1 MRSEPHGTQYR
12 MQPHAKHSKTH
23 RLGKAVKQS
32 TLKGKCEESG
42 RPCEPK
48 HTHPSFGKPD
58 GAVIVAR
65 GTGTLTFIDDF
76 SAVRSSSV
84 NVEAYRRICVFLD
97 PTSFTGPLFIIKCKE
112 VQYPCLAESHS

>member
-48 HTHPSFGKPD
+48 HTHPPFGKPD

-84 NVEAYRRICVFLD
+84 NVEAYRRICVF
-97 PTSFTGPLFIIKCKE
+97 
-112 VQYPCLAESHS
+112 